1 MHPSCWLKWTLALG
15 LVLLVAGTGAPTASA
30 DTTLFYYDDVSTGG
44 GGGAALAPVG
54 YWTCHHTRYV
64 TLFTNNTAQVVGSNG
79 CNHNVQH
86 MSGTVSLERP
96 LGYVL
101 SSASFDCPSCA
112 TRTAAATPWHVDP
125 GNYYFYRYNT
135 TIELPYGNL
144 WDTYPSWCTA
154 YVDRL
159 VCSSVISFYVPAQGG
174 PS

>member
-54 YWTCHHTRYV
+54 YWTCHHKRYV
-64 TLFTNNTAQVVGSNG
+64 T
-79 CNHNVQH
+79 
-86 MSGTVSLERP
+86 
-96 LGYVL
+96 
-101 SSASFDCPSCA
+101 
-112 TRTAAATPWHVDP
+112 
-125 GNYYFYRYNT
+125 FYRYNT